1 MNVYAF
7 YGQLHLF
14 LFHRLL
20 KSMKAAL
27 IQPPGSHLFKVPP
40 LGLGY
45 IVAMLKRNGFEVKI
59 FDLNVENSSLK
70 EFLSFERPE
79 IVGVSCV
86 VANARQAFEITRKL
100 KSLLPQCF
108 IVVGGP
114 YPSVMGERLLTK
126 HREID
131 AAVVGEGESTALEL
145 FKRLQNEQG
154 LDGINGLIFR
164 DKNRVKRNPPR
175 KPIEPLDS
183 LPFPARE
190 EFLMRLYGEN
200 AGVIFTSRGCPY
212 QCVFCS
218 RPIFG
223 RKWRGHSPE
232 YVLEEI
238 EHMRRDYGISYL
250 SFLDDNFTFDLGRA
264 EKILDGIASKN
275 WKLGL
280 YFWNGIRVDHVTR
293 ELLLKMKRAGCTA
306 INYGVESVD
315 PDVLANIK
323 KGISL
328 DQVEEAIKLT
338 GEFGIKAN
346 VFLMVG
352 NPGDNVK
359 IVEKVKNFIERVRVD
374 GVHLSMATPLL
385 GTEFWDWVEENG
397 RWLVY
402 DREELLDWPVDD
414 VEDAYP
420 VFETP
425 EFTAEER
432 VGAYR
437 EIRNLLAK
445 KGLLT

>member
-1 MNVYAF
+1 
-7 YGQLHLF
+7 
-14 LFHRLL
+14 
-20 KSMKAAL
+20 MKAAL
-27 IQPPGSHLFKVPP
+27 IQPLGNHLFKVPP

-45 IVAMLKRNGFEVKI
+45 LAAVLKRNGFKVKI

-70 EFLSFERPE
+70 KFLSLERPE

-86 VANARQAFEITRKL
+86 VANARQAFEITRKS
-100 KSLLPQCF
+100 KIFLPECF

-114 YPSVMGERLLTK
+114 YPSIMGERLLTR

-145 FKRLQNEQG
+145 IERLQNEQD
-154 LDGINGLIFR
+154 LNDINGLIFR
-164 DKNRVKRNPPR
+164 DENRVKRNPPS

-190 EFLMRLYGEN
+190 ELPMKLYDEN
-200 AGVIFTSRGCPY
+200 AGVIFTSRGCPH
-212 QCVFCS
+212 QCIFCS
-218 RPIFG
+218 RPVFG

-238 EHMRRDYGISYL
+238 EHMRRRYGVRYL
-250 SFLDDNFTFDLGRA
+250 SVLDDNFTFDLERA
-264 EKILDGIASKN
+264 EKILDGIVSKS
-275 WKLGL
+275 WKLEL
-280 YFWNGIRVDHVTR
+280 YFWNGVRVDHVTR
-293 ELLLKMKRAGCTA
+293 GLLQKMKNAGCTA

-315 PDVLANIK
+315 PNVLANIK

-328 DQVEEAIKLT
+328 NQVEKAIKLT
-338 GEFGIKAN
+338 REFGIKAN

-352 NPGDNVK
+352 NSGDNIEV
-359 IVEKVKNFIERVRVD
+359 VEKVKNFIERVKVD
-374 GVHLSMATPLL
+374 GVHLSMATPLPR
-385 GTEFWDWVEENG
+385 TEFWNWVEKNG
-397 RWLVY
+397 CWLAY
-402 DREELLDWPVDD
+402 DREELLDWPIDD

-432 VGAYR
+432 VETYR
-437 EIRNLLAK
+437 KIRNLLAK
-445 KGLLT
+445 RGILT

>member
-1 MNVYAF
+1 
-7 YGQLHLF
+7 
-14 LFHRLL
+14 
-20 KSMKAAL
+20 MKAVL
-27 IQPPGSHLFKVPP
+27 IQPPGRHLFKVPP

-45 IVAMLKRNGFEVKI
+45 IAATLKRNEFKIKI
-59 FDLNVENSSLK
+59 FDLNAENSSLK
-70 EFLSFERPE
+70 ELLAFEKPE

-86 VANARQAFEITRKL
+86 VANARQAFEIIRKL
-100 KSLLPQCF
+100 KIFLPECF

-114 YPSVMGERLLTK
+114 YPSIMGEQMLSR

-131 AAVVGEGESTALEL
+131 AAVVGEGESTTLEL
-145 FKRLQNEQG
+145 FERLQNEQR
-154 LDGINGLIFR
+154 LDDINGLIFR
-164 DKNRVKRNPPR
+164 DKNRIKRNPSR

-183 LPFPARE
+183 LLFPARE
-190 EFLMRLYGEN
+190 ELPMKLYGEN

-212 QCVFCS
+212 QCIFCS
-218 RPIFG
+218 RPVFG

-238 EHMRRDYGISYL
+238 EHMRKRYGISYL
-250 SFLDDNFTFDLGRA
+250 SFLDDNFTFDLERA
-264 EKILDGIASKN
+264 EKIFDGIVSKN
-275 WKLGL
+275 WKLVL
-280 YFWNGIRVDHVTR
+280 YFWNGVRVDHVTMG
-293 ELLLKMKRAGCTA
+293 LLLKMKMAGCMA

-315 PDVLANIK
+315 SDVLANIK

-338 GEFGIKAN
+338 REFGIKAN

-352 NPGDNVK
+352 NLGDNME
-359 IVEKVKNFIERVRVD
+359 IVEKVKNFVKRVKVD
-374 GVHLSMATPLL
+374 GVHLSMATPLP
-385 GTEFWDWVEENG
+385 GTEFWNWVEKNG
-397 RWLVY
+397 RWLAY
-402 DREELLDWPVDD
+402 DRKELLDWPVDD

-420 VFETP
+420 VFETS

-432 VGAYR
+432 LKAYR